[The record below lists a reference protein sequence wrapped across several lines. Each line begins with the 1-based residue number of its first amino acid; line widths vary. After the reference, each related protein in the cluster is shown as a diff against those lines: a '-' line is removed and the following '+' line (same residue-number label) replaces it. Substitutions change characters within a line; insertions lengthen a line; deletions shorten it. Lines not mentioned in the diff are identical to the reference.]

1 MKFLVTALARM
12 VFFNLSKWASLLKL
26 KDSPLSEC
34 TVALYENSNGEWN
47 RSLQPRKQGWDYSKA
62 PVGAKR
68 KKHAK
73 IIVPS
78 YTVLS
83 IVALAN
89 SFEALIFNNRCNKI
103 NVKFILRIEAFR
115 VRDKGMIHI
124 LRECFIG
131 GLSTT
136 V

>member
-1 MKFLVTALARM
+1 MQKVLITKYKKAR
-12 VFFNLSKWASLLKL
+12 VRIKRL
-26 KDSPLSEC
+26 C
-34 TVALYENSNGEWN
+34 TV
-47 RSLQPRKQGWDYSKA
+47 
-62 PVGAKR
+62 GATR

-78 YTVLS
+78 YIVLPR
-83 IVALAN
+83 VALAN
-89 SFEALIFNNRCNKI
+89 NFEAIIFNNRCNKI
-103 NVKFILRIEAFR
+103 YVKFILRIEAFR
-115 VRDKGMIHI
+115 VGDKGLIYI